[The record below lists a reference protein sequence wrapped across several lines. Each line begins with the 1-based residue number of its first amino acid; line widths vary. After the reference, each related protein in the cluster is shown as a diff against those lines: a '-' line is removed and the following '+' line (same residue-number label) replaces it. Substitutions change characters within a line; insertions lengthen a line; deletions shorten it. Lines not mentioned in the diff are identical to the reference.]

1 MTSSDFWQ
9 ARCCYPET
17 LKERGATLIE
27 AVLFTVIAL
36 GLIAGGI
43 AFFEQAS
50 TSAKTNDAV
59 RMIASLQSQVR
70 ALFQSQ
76 PEFGSSDVTA
86 LLISSNAVPSA
97 MVQDS
102 DDDGAYDSIINAFG
116 GEVVVTGVGSQFSIE
131 MTDLPVDVCSRIL
144 PFDALGNGQ
153 VGSGIASVT
162 DGTAT
167 DSDGLTSPEAAVFC
181 NANASGGKVDIEWTF
196 DRG

>member
-1 MTSSDFWQ
+1 MSPSKSS
-9 ARCCYPET
+9 P
-17 LKERGATLIE
+17 KEQGQPSRAAEQGATLIE

-59 RMIASLQSQVR
+59 RMIASVQSQVR

-76 PEFGSSDVTA
+76 PEFGTADITA

-97 MVQDS
+97 MVQDT
-102 DDDGAYDSIINAFG
+102 DGDGAYDSIVNAFG
-116 GEVVVTGVGSQFSIE
+116 GEVLVEGATAQFTIE
-131 MTDLPVDVCSRIL
+131 LTEIPVDVCSRIL

-153 VGSGIASVT
+153 IGSGIASVS
-162 DGTAT
+162 DGTDT
-167 DSDGLTSPEAAVFC
+167 DSDGLTSPQAAVFC
-181 NANASGGKVDIEWTF
+181 NTNASDGRVDIEWTF